1 MSASFSFAADD
12 DDAEPTYR
20 YYYTDASG
28 NPQKTNNVNEV
39 IKAVPKGGTL
49 TVTDANGT
57 QKDINDQG
65 MEQEV
70 RDKNGKILRSAKT
83 AEEKKGS
90 QASTDPCSISAK
102 IGNDV
107 GRDYRCGGTTTIIK
121 GTEIG
126 NAVAGTAGKTIIN
139 TIGQTT
145 AAKSQNGS
153 MSSGYQGSAKMAKTA
168 FTYET
173 TLTAMNMAATAAL
186 AKKTAQHK
194 RNAQELE
201 ELRDKTPIMLG
212 DTKGEAEKRR
222 YDEAIKEQ
230 TGAQNKANAATFV
243 TALKGVENL
252 SNAMTS
258 KKVQKDA
265 EKAANLSKQ
274 IENVQNKPGV
284 VWDTASAVTA
294 GNFDPNQ
301 ALAGGGTE
309 GTGTEGGTS
318 SSGDTMMNG
327 STNLLGNGQ
336 GLSDGDASGPEEHT
350 PGSFKA
356 AAGGA
361 GGSGAAGGAGGG
373 AAGGGSGGGGAGEE
387 SKAGYASEFGT
398 KERYE
403 SGGAG
408 GKGGSGKAGGKEDGG
423 IDLNGLLA
431 QFLPKTE
438 EDLGP
443 KNGILDFAGG
453 GRAPAAAEEVGSYLD
468 KNADLFQ
475 RIHETMSEK
484 NRKGHV
490 GI

>member
-1 MSASFSFAADD
+1 
-12 DDAEPTYR
+12 
-20 YYYTDASG
+20 
-28 NPQKTNNVNEV
+28 
-39 IKAVPKGGTL
+39 
-49 TVTDANGT
+49 
-57 QKDINDQG
+57 
-65 MEQEV
+65 
-70 RDKNGKILRSAKT
+70 
-83 AEEKKGS
+83 
-90 QASTDPCSISAK
+90 
-102 IGNDV
+102 
-107 GRDYRCGGTTTIIK
+107 
-121 GTEIG
+121 
-126 NAVAGTAGKTIIN
+126 
-139 TIGQTT
+139 
-145 AAKSQNGS
+145 
-153 MSSGYQGSAKMAKTA
+153 MAKTA